1 MVFLPSVN
9 RRGISNIDI
18 KIIRLY
24 SFKIDAFQV
33 YWRSEARLRE
43 GTASLAGNR
52 MFLKKSR
59 IKSALIIG
67 AFLPAASLPAQT
79 ISSVRIFTNPPGLSF
94 SVDGQGYVQPVTLLW
109 PQGSKH
115 SIVVPSLQILGI
127 AQPKT
132 EYGLGTVL
140 SNLGPITDLTSI
152 TADPNLTFIE
162 LPFNVSYAVDLD
174 FFSCPAD
181 IAVVTKNC
189 TVPLVCQPGAI
200 CEEPGYVILNGTSFT
215 ANAEIFVGAGSTA
228 VAEAHPNPGWVFS
241 GWLPVPGSGNA
252 SQAFQNTWTV
262 NGPMILYP
270 QFTQARQVSV
280 TVQTVPAGL
289 QTLVDR
295 TPYFA
300 PVQLEWG
307 LGSVHQL
314 GGISPQYDLHGTL
327 WVFDS
332 WSDNGAYS
340 HTYTVP
346 STGQAAISLT
356 ANYVTG
362 TLTTFLTTPQ
372 GLALTVDGRQN
383 YPNYTFAWAPGS
395 VHTVSAPATQV
406 DANGNTWAFQ
416 SWSNN
421 GPETQQIT
429 VSGAATNNRYTAV
442 YQPAGMLNIN
452 SNPAGV
458 AMQVNGQAC
467 PTPCSIGGA
476 VGSTLQVAAPMSSSA
491 GQGAELAFRGWADGG
506 PASRAVTVVK
516 QPTNLS
522 AAYKLRYQLL
532 GVSDPPNGALWTTT
546 PASPDS
552 FFDPNTRVEVSVTPK
567 PGFQFLDW
575 AGDVSGSS
583 PAALVVMDS
592 PHTVRAELNPV
603 PYIAP
608 GGIMNSAAQTES
620 KAVAPGS
627 VVAIYGINLASDNF
641 TSPAA
646 RLATTLDNVTVR
658 AGGQAVPLFF
668 VSPGQINIQLPSNL
682 ATGDHFL
689 TVHVEGKPDATAEFA
704 VSRNAPGLFGT
715 VANAETFAVAAHHDG
730 SAISVSSPARRG
742 EIVSIFGTGFG
753 PYNPEPP
760 DGATVSAAT
769 KYPLAD
775 AAKIVLG
782 QQQIEPVWAG
792 AAAGKVGVGVVEL
805 KVDESIPHASNVALK
820 LLVNGVE
827 SNSVLLPV
835 E

>member
-1 MVFLPSVN
+1 
-9 RRGISNIDI
+9 
-18 KIIRLY
+18 
-24 SFKIDAFQV
+24 
-33 YWRSEARLRE
+33 
-43 GTASLAGNR
+43 
-52 MFLKKSR
+52 MFYKKSR
-59 IKSALIIG
+59 IKSALII
-67 AFLPAASLPAQT
+67 ASLLPAASLTAQT
-79 ISSVRIFTNPPGLSF
+79 VSSVRIFTSPPGLTF
-94 SVDGQGYVQPVTLLW
+94 TVDGQGYLQPVTLLW

-115 SIVVPSLQILGI
+115 TISAPSPQNLGVGAATAQYALGAVV
-127 AQPKT
+127 
-132 EYGLGTVL
+132 
-140 SNLGPITDLTSI
+140 SNLGPILDLSNV
-152 TADPNLTFIE
+152 TADPNITFIQ
-162 LPFNVSYAVDLD
+162 LPFTIAYGVTLD
-174 FFSCPAD
+174 FFSCPAS
-181 IAVVTKNC
+181 IAVVTQNC
-189 TVPLVCQPGAI
+189 TLPLNCQTGTVCT
-200 CEEPGYVILNGTSFT
+200 EPGSVILNGTTFY
-215 ANAEIFVGAGSTA
+215 ANGEIFVGAGQP
-228 VAEAHPNPGWVFS
+228 VIAEAHPNPGWVFS
-241 GWLPVPGSGNA
+241 GWLPVPGSGNS

-346 STGQAAISLT
+346 SGGEGALTLT

-383 YPNYTFAWAPGS
+383 YPNYTFAWTPGS
-395 VHTVSAPATQV
+395 VHSVSAPATQV

-429 VSGAATNNRYTAV
+429 VSGVAANNRYTAV

-452 SNPAGV
+452 SDPAGV
-458 AMQVNGQAC
+458 AMQVDGQAC
-467 PTPCSIGGA
+467 PTPCSVGQA
-476 VGSTLQVAAPMSSSA
+476 VGSTLQVAAPMSS
-491 GQGAELAFRGWADGG
+491 GTGVGTELAFRGWSDGG
-506 PASRAVTVVK
+506 PASRTVTVAK

-546 PASPDS
+546 PASSDS
-552 FFDPNTRVEVSVTPK
+552 FFDPNTRVEVAVTPK
-567 PGFQFLDW
+567 PGFQFVDW

-608 GGIMNSAAQTES
+608 GGIMNSAAQTGS

-627 VVAIYGINLASDNF
+627 VVAIYGINLSSDNL
-641 TSPAA
+641 TSPSA

-658 AGGQAVPLFF
+658 AGGQTVPLFF

-682 ATGDHFL
+682 SIGEHFL
-689 TVHVEGKPDATAEFA
+689 TVHIDGKPDATAAFT
-704 VSRNAPGLFGT
+704 VTRNAPGLYGT
-715 VANAETFAVAAHHDG
+715 VANAETFAVAAHQDG
-730 SAISVSSPARRG
+730 SSISVSSPARRG
-742 EIVSIFGTGFG
+742 ETVSLFGTGFG
-753 PYNPEPP
+753 SYNPEPQ
-760 DGATVSAAT
+760 DGIAVSAAT

-775 AAKIVLG
+775 SAKIVVG
-782 QQQIEPVWAG
+782 EQQIEPVWAG
-792 AAAGKVGVGVVEL
+792 AAAGKVGVAVVQL
-805 KVDESIPHASNVALK
+805 KIDESIPHASNVALK
-820 LLVNGVE
+820 VLVNGIE

>member
-1 MVFLPSVN
+1 MLF
-9 RRGISNIDI
+9 
-18 KIIRLY
+18 
-24 SFKIDAFQV
+24 
-33 YWRSEARLRE
+33 
-43 GTASLAGNR
+43 
-52 MFLKKSR
+52 KKSR

-67 AFLPAASLPAQT
+67 LFLPAASLPAQT
-79 ISSVRIFTNPPGLSF
+79 VSSVRIFTSPPGLTF
-94 SVDGQGYVQPVTLLW
+94 SVDGQGYTQPVTLLW

-115 SIVVPSLQILGI
+115 QIVVPSVQILGI

-132 EYGLGTVL
+132 EYGLQTVI
-140 SNLGPITDLTSI
+140 SNLGPIADLNSV

-162 LPFNVSYAVDLD
+162 LPFGISYAVDLD
-174 FFSCPAD
+174 FFACPASLG
-181 IAVVTKNC
+181 ATTNNC
-189 TVPLVCQPGAI
+189 TLPPNCQTGII
-200 CEEPGYVILNGTSFT
+200 CSEPGYVILNGTNFY
-215 ANAEIFVGAGSTA
+215 ANAEIFVTAGQNV
-228 VAEAHPNPGWVFS
+228 VAEAHPNPGWVFA
-241 GWLPVPGSGNA
+241 GWLPVPGSGNS

-262 NGPMILYP
+262 NNPMILYP
-270 QFTQARQVSV
+270 QFTQARPVSV

-307 LGSVHQL
+307 LSSVHQL

-340 HTYTVP
+340 HAFTVP
-346 STGQAAISLT
+346 STGMASITLT
-356 ANYVTG
+356 ATYVTG
-362 TLTTFLTTPQ
+362 TLTTFFTTPQ

-383 YPNYTFAWAPGS
+383 YPDYTFAWAPGS

-429 VSGAATNNRYTAV
+429 VSGVASNNRYTAV
-442 YQPAGMLNIN
+442 YQPAGLLNIN
-452 SNPAGV
+452 SNPGGV
-458 AMQVNGQAC
+458 AMQVDGQAC
-467 PTPCSIGGA
+467 PTPCSVGRA
-476 VGSTLQVAAPMSSSA
+476 VGSQVQVAAPMNSSSGA
-491 GQGAELAFRGWADGG
+491 GVELAFRGWADGG
-506 PASRAVTVVK
+506 PASRSITVAK

-522 AAYKLRYQLL
+522 AAYKMRYQLL
-532 GVSDPPNGALWTTT
+532 GVSDPPNGALWTTN
-546 PASPDS
+546 PPSPDS
-552 FFDPNTRVEVSVTPK
+552 YFDPNTRVEVSVTTK
-567 PGFQFLDW
+567 PGFQFIDW

-583 PAALVVMDS
+583 PAALLVMDS

-627 VVAIYGINLASDNF
+627 VVAIYGINLASNNL
-641 TSPAA
+641 TSPAT

-658 AGGQAVPLFF
+658 AGGRAAPLFF

-682 ATGDHFL
+682 PIGDHFL
-689 TVHVEGKPDATAEFA
+689 TVQIEGKPDASAEFT
-704 VSRNAPGLFGT
+704 VSRNAPGLYGT
-715 VANAETFAVAAHHDG
+715 VANAETFAVAAHQDG
-730 SAISVSSPARRG
+730 SSISMSSPARRG
-742 EIVSIFGTGFG
+742 EIVSLYGTGFG
-753 PYNPEPP
+753 PYTPEPP
-760 DGATVSAAT
+760 DGATVSAGT

-775 AAKIVLG
+775 AAKIVVG
-782 QQQIEPVWAG
+782 EQQIEPAWAG
-792 AAAGKVGVGVVEL
+792 AAAGKVGVAVVQL
-805 KVDESIPHASNVALK
+805 KIDESIPHASNVALRVV
-820 LLVNGVE
+820 VNGVE

>member
-1 MVFLPSVN
+1 M
-9 RRGISNIDI
+9 
-18 KIIRLY
+18 
-24 SFKIDAFQV
+24 
-33 YWRSEARLRE
+33 
-43 GTASLAGNR
+43 
-52 MFLKKSR
+52 
-59 IKSALIIG
+59 
-67 AFLPAASLPAQT
+67 PAQT
-79 ISSVRIFTNPPGLSF
+79 VSSVRISTSPPGLTF
-94 SVDGQGYVQPVTLLW
+94 SVDGQGYTQPVTLFW

-115 SIVVPSLQILGI
+115 SIVVPSLQILGL

-132 EYGLGTVL
+132 KYGLGTVI

-162 LPFNVSYAVDLD
+162 LPFNISYAVDLD
-174 FFSCPAD
+174 YFACPAN
-181 IAVVTKNC
+181 IAVVTQNC
-189 TVPLVCQPGAI
+189 TLPLNCQPGTVCA
-200 CEEPGYVILNGTSFT
+200 EPGYLILNGTNFY
-215 ANAEIFVGAGSTA
+215 ANAEIYVPAGQTV

-241 GWLPVPGSGNA
+241 GWLPVPGSGNT
-252 SQAFQNTWTV
+252 SQAFQNTWNV

-270 QFTQARQVSV
+270 QFTQARPVSV

-300 PVQLEWG
+300 PVHLEWG

-346 STGQAAISLT
+346 STGQGPITLT

-362 TLTTFLTTPQ
+362 TLTTFLTVPQ

-395 VHTVSAPATQV
+395 VHTVSAPDTQV

-421 GPETQQIT
+421 GSETQQIT
-429 VSGAATNNRYTAV
+429 VSGVASNNRYTAI
-442 YQPAGMLNIN
+442 YQPAGVVNIS
-452 SNPAGV
+452 SNPGGV
-458 AMQVNGQAC
+458 AVQVDGQAC
-467 PTPCSIGGA
+467 PTPCSVGRA
-476 VGSTLQVAAPMSSSA
+476 VGSTLHVAAPMNSSA
-491 GQGAELAFRGWADGG
+491 GEGMRLDFRGWADGG
-506 PASRAVTVVK
+506 PATRSVTVAK

-522 AAYKLRYQLL
+522 AAYKLRYQLM
-532 GVSDPPNGALWTTT
+532 GVSDPPNGAIWKTT

-552 FFDPNTRVEVSVTPK
+552 YFDPNTRVEVSVSTK

-583 PAALVVMDS
+583 PAALVVMNS

-608 GGIMNSAAQTES
+608 GGIMNSAAKTQS
-620 KAVAPGS
+620 NAVAPGS
-627 VVAIYGINLASDNF
+627 VVAIYGIHLASDHF

-668 VSPGQINIQLPSNL
+668 VSPGQINMQLPSNL
-682 ATGDHFL
+682 PAGDHFL
-689 TVHVEGKPDATAEFA
+689 TVHIDGKPDATAEFK
-704 VSRNAPGLFGT
+704 VSRNAPGLYGT
-715 VANAETFAVAAHHDG
+715 VANAETFAVAAHQDG
-730 SAISVSSPARRG
+730 SAVSVSSPARRG
-742 EIVSIFGTGFG
+742 EVVSLFGTGFG
-753 PYNPEPP
+753 PYNPEPA
-760 DGATVSAAT
+760 DGTAVSAGT
-769 KYPLAD
+769 KHPLAD
-775 AAKIVLG
+775 AAKIVVG
-782 QQQIEPVWAG
+782 EEQIEPVWAG
-792 AAAGKVGVGVVEL
+792 AAAGKVGVAVVQL
-805 KVDESIPHASNVALK
+805 KIDESIPHATNVALK
-820 LLVNGVE
+820 VVVNQVE

>member
-1 MVFLPSVN
+1 MLF
-9 RRGISNIDI
+9 
-18 KIIRLY
+18 
-24 SFKIDAFQV
+24 
-33 YWRSEARLRE
+33 
-43 GTASLAGNR
+43 
-52 MFLKKSR
+52 KKSR

-67 AFLPAASLPAQT
+67 SFLPAASLPAQT
-79 ISSVRIFTNPPGLSF
+79 VSSVRIFTSPPGLTY
-94 SVDGQGYVQPVTLLW
+94 SVDGQGYTQPVTLLW

-115 SIVVPSLQILGI
+115 EIVVPSLQILGI

-132 EYGLGTVL
+132 EYGLQTVI

-162 LPFNVSYAVDLD
+162 LPFGISYAVDLD
-174 FFSCPAD
+174 FFACPASL
-181 IAVVTKNC
+181 AASTNNC
-189 TVPLVCQPGAI
+189 TMPPNCQPGVI
-200 CEEPGYVILNGTSFT
+200 CSEPGYVILNGTNFY
-215 ANAEIFVGAGSTA
+215 ANAEIFVTAGQNV
-228 VAEAHPNPGWVFS
+228 VAEAHPNPGWVFA
-241 GWLPVPGSGNA
+241 GWLPVPGSGNS

-262 NGPMILYP
+262 NTPMILYP
-270 QFTQARQVSV
+270 QFTRAVPVSV

-346 STGQAAISLT
+346 STGEAPITFT

-372 GLALTVDGRQN
+372 GLALTVDGRHN
-383 YPNYTFAWAPGS
+383 YPGYTFAWAPGS

-416 SWSNN
+416 SWSNS

-429 VSGAATNNRYTAV
+429 VSGVASNNRYTAV

-458 AMQVNGQAC
+458 AMQVDGQAC
-467 PTPCSIGGA
+467 PTPCSVGRA
-476 VGSTLQVAAPMSSSA
+476 VGSQVQVAAPMNSSA
-491 GQGAELAFRGWADGG
+491 GAGMELAFRGWADGA
-506 PASRAVTVVK
+506 PASRSITVAK

-522 AAYKLRYQLL
+522 AAYKLRYQLT
-532 GVSDPPNGALWTTT
+532 GVSDPPNGALWTTN
-546 PASPDS
+546 PPSADS
-552 FFDPNTRVEVSVTPK
+552 YFDPNTRVEVSVTTK
-567 PGFQFLDW
+567 PGFQFIDW

-608 GGIMNSAAQTES
+608 GGIMNSAAQAES

-627 VVAIYGINLASDNF
+627 VVAIYGINLASNNL
-641 TSPAA
+641 TSPTT

-658 AGGQAVPLFF
+658 AGGEAVPLFF
-668 VSPGQINIQLPSNL
+668 VSPGQINIQLPSSL
-682 ATGDHFL
+682 PTGNHFL
-689 TVHVEGKPDATAEFA
+689 TVHIDGKPDASAEFT
-704 VSRNAPGLFGT
+704 VSRNAPGLYGT
-715 VANAETFAVAAHHDG
+715 VANAETFAVAAHQDG
-730 SAISVSSPARRG
+730 SSISVSSPARRG
-742 EIVSIFGTGFG
+742 EIVSLYGTGFG

-760 DGATVSAAT
+760 DGAAVSAGT

-775 AAKIVLG
+775 AAKIVVG
-782 QQQIEPVWAG
+782 EQQIEPVWAG
-792 AAAGKVGVGVVEL
+792 AGAGKVGVAVVQL
-805 KVDESIPHASNVALK
+805 KIDESIPHASNVALK
-820 LLVNGVE
+820 VFVNGVE

>member
-1 MVFLPSVN
+1 
-9 RRGISNIDI
+9 
-18 KIIRLY
+18 
-24 SFKIDAFQV
+24 
-33 YWRSEARLRE
+33 
-43 GTASLAGNR
+43 
-52 MFLKKSR
+52 MFFKKSR

-67 AFLPAASLPAQT
+67 SFLPVASLPAQT
-79 ISSVRIFTNPPGLSF
+79 VSSVRIFTSPPGLLF
-94 SVDGQGYVQPVTLLW
+94 TVDGQGYTQPVTLLW

-115 SIVVPSLQILGI
+115 SIVVSSPQILGI
-127 AQPKT
+127 ALPKT
-132 EYGLGTVL
+132 EYGLSTVV

-174 FFSCPAD
+174 FFSCPASLFV
-181 IAVVTKNC
+181 ATKNC
-189 TVPLVCQPGAI
+189 TIPLNCQPGTVCA
-200 CEEPGYVILNGTSFT
+200 EPGYVILNGTMFE
-215 ANAEIFVGAGSTA
+215 ANAEVFVGAGQP
-228 VAEAHPNPGWVFS
+228 VLAEAHPYPGWTFS
-241 GWLPVPGSGNA
+241 GWLPVPGSGNT
-252 SQAFQNTWTV
+252 SQAFQNKWTV

-270 QFTQARQVSV
+270 QFTQARPVSV
-280 TVQTVPAGL
+280 MVQTAPFGL

-300 PVQLEWG
+300 PVQLEWA

-346 STGQAAISLT
+346 STGEGAITVT

-395 VHTVSAPATQV
+395 IHTVSAPATQV

-429 VSGAATNNRYTAV
+429 VSGVATNNRYTAV

-458 AMQVNGQAC
+458 AMQVDGHAC
-467 PTPCSIGGA
+467 PTPCSVGRA
-476 VGSTLQVAAPMSSSA
+476 VGSTLQVAAPMNSSA
-491 GQGAELAFRGWADGG
+491 GVGMELAFRGWSDGG
-506 PASRAVTVVK
+506 PASRSVTVAK
-516 QPTNLS
+516 QPTDLA

-532 GVSDPPNGALWTTT
+532 GVSDPPNGALWKTT

-552 FFDPNTRVEVSVTPK
+552 YFDPNTRVEVSVTPK

-592 PHTVRAELNPV
+592 PRTVRAELNPV
-603 PYIAP
+603 PYITP

-627 VVAIYGINLASDNF
+627 VVAIYGIHLASDNF

-668 VSPGQINIQLPSNL
+668 VSPGQINVQLPSNL
-682 ATGDHFL
+682 PTGEHFL
-689 TVHVEGKPDATAEFA
+689 TVHMDGKPDATAAFA
-704 VSRNAPGLFGT
+704 VSRNAPGLYGT
-715 VANAETFAVAAHHDG
+715 VANAETFAVAAHQDG

-742 EIVSIFGTGFG
+742 EIVSLYGTGFG

-760 DGATVSAAT
+760 DGAAVSSGT

-775 AAKIVLG
+775 AAKIVVG
-782 QQQIEPVWAG
+782 ERQIEPVWAG
-792 AAAGKVGVGVVEL
+792 AAAGKVGVTVVQL
-805 KVDESIPHASNVALK
+805 KIDESIPHASNVGLK
-820 LLVNGVE
+820 VLVNEVE